1 MHAGIV
7 AAPASRVATFN
18 SHAVFSCNGTGSV
31 LFWYIDGLQEDNPV
45 NVDRGIDADTLPGSV
60 DGTHNSTLSV
70 PATLENNETVIQC
83 VVFGSNGHEESPN
96 VTLLIQGSYTA
107 TGLPNSYAIHFLFLD
122 QLHTCSNISL
132 LLGILAPPSEL
143 AIDHVN
149 DYNQRLTWTP
159 PFTLDITDVDPD
171 ITYSVCCN
179 VTVNCTSTTNPYY
192 DFPTLCDPAEFTVTA
207 LNPVGESEPRSI
219 AFGPIYVQKNWCV

>member
-1 MHAGIV
+1 MHSGIV

-60 DGTHNSTLSV
+60 DGTRNSTLSV

-96 VTLLIQGSYTA
+96 VTLLIQGILQQ
-107 TGLPNSYAIHFLFLD
+107 GCLIHM
-122 QLHTCSNISL
+122 QYISCFWTSC
-132 LLGILAPPSEL
+132 I
-143 AIDHVN
+143 HV
-149 DYNQRLTWTP
+149 QIF
-159 PFTLDITDVDPD
+159 PF
-171 ITYSVCCN
+171 Y
-179 VTVNCTSTTNPYY
+179 
-192 DFPTLCDPAEFTVTA
+192 
-207 LNPVGESEPRSI
+207 
-219 AFGPIYVQKNWCV
+219 